1 MLDLAIAAA
10 IFELVNDLT
19 AATVLFAAKVLLAF
33 TTLVSIH
40 AVCNSINRI
49 IIKLLPNLML
59 K

>member
-33 TTLVSIH
+33 TTLVSVH

-49 IIKLLPNLML
+49 IAPY
-59 K
+59 